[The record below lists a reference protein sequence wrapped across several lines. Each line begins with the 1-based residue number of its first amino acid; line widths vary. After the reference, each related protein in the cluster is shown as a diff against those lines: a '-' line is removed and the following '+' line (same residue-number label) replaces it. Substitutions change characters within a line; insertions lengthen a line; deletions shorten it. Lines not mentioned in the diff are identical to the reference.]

1 MLITGTTK
9 LSLETFHATTDIPP
23 PIFATLIFVDRP
35 MEMQVGPIVFFFVF
49 FEITFGLF
57 IEASTKSTTSR
68 LEKAGQ
74 TTSNISLLIQR
85 WRTEHPPTPLC

>member
-35 MEMQVGPIVFFFVF
+35 MEMQVGPIAVPMVNAVQDVPDDD
-49 FEITFGLF
+49 EV
-57 IEASTKSTTSR
+57 
-68 LEKAGQ
+68 
-74 TTSNISLLIQR
+74 
-85 WRTEHPPTPLC
+85 